1 MPIELTAIGF
11 IDLLL
16 RGANIG
22 ILLLIIAHL
31 SLRPNYDAL
40 VVTGM
45 FFCVTGLVEIVLNA
59 PSILELLQS
68 ETLLLLS
75 FQQIH
80 FISMWWFVRAL
91 FDDHFCLRPRCLW
104 PVAVSLPLVISIA
117 VAPVDVIWGFK
128 AALVA
133 LNVGLLVL
141 VIHKAISSRAGDLV
155 DARRAFSLALSFTVP
170 PFMLLVFVVNLIGV
184 RGPYNTTFC
193 LVCGVVYF
201 LLALG
206 FSFWLTRLKGELFE
220 RNSRGS
226 TSMASSNS
234 EMSSADRLELERV
247 VKAVDGG
254 LYLEPGLTIGGLADV
269 LHVPEHRLR
278 KLINRGLGFRN
289 FAAFINDYRIA
300 EAKRRLS
307 DPELAREQIIQHA
320 FSLGYASLAPFNRA
334 FRERVGVS
342 PTEYREE
349 ALSGATTH

>member
-1 MPIELTAIGF
+1 MAIELTANNF

-16 RGANIG
+16 RGANLG

-31 SLRPNYDAL
+31 ALRPNYDAL
-40 VVTGM
+40 VVTGL
-45 FFCVTGLVEIVLNA
+45 FFCVTGMIEIVLNA
-59 PSILELLQS
+59 PSILELLHD

-104 PVAVSLPLVISIA
+104 PVGVSAPLVLAVSMVPF
-117 VAPVDVIWGFK
+117 DVIWAFK
-128 AALVA
+128 MALVA
-133 LNVGLLVL
+133 LNAGLLIH
-141 VIHKAISSRAGDLV
+141 VIYKAISSRAGDLV
-155 DARRAFSLALSFTVP
+155 DARRAFSLALAFTVP
-170 PFMLLVFVVNLIGV
+170 PFMLLVFAVNLMGV
-184 RGPYNTTFC
+184 RGPLNTTFC

-201 LLALG
+201 LLALV

-220 RNSRGS
+220 RNSHGS
-226 TSMASSNS
+226 NSMASSNA

-269 LHVPEHRLR
+269 LQVPEHRLR
-278 KLINRGLGFRN
+278 KLINRGLGYRN

-349 ALSGATTH
+349 ALGGVTTH